1 VKVITPYLR
10 DTQADAL
17 GDVDRRIVELLKQDG
32 RMSYSDMAA
41 AVGLSGDAVRER
53 LKRLESQ
60 GVVSVI
66 GSVSPLVLGYTSFA
80 LVALRARGSAR
91 EAAAAVAE
99 VPAVDLVACVTGR
112 YDILVQVVCRDDS
125 DLLAV
130 IDDSIRAIPSIQV
143 AEVIP
148 FLTVDKYSAGFDPRP
163 ALDESRAIVDAS
175 QLDEQ
180 DHLLIKAL
188 QADGRATFRTLE
200 AASGLPYSSARRRV
214 LHLIDSG
221 LVRIVTVENPLTI
234 SSRVQAAVGLKVQGS
249 TATVRE
255 ALNALPEVE
264 VAVTTAGSFDL
275 MLEVVCE
282 DKSALERLIDQRLRA
297 IPGVV
302 GTETWQYLDLV
313 KLPYTWAGLEHMP
326 LGT

>member
-1 VKVITPYLR
+1 VRALNLR
-10 DTQADAL
+10 VTQADVL
-17 GDVDRRIVELLKQDG
+17 GEVDRRIVELLKQDG
-32 RMSYSDMAA
+32 RMSYADMAA

-60 GVVSVI
+60 GMVSVI
-66 GSVSPLVLGYTSFA
+66 GSVSPQVLGYTSFA
-80 LVALRARGSAR
+80 LVALTARGSAR

-99 VPAVDLVACVTGR
+99 VRAVDLVACVTGR
-112 YDILVQVVCRDDS
+112 YDVLVQVVCRDDR

-130 IDDSIRAIPSIQV
+130 IDESIRSIPNVKV
-143 AEVIP
+143 AEVFP

-163 ALDESRAIVDAS
+163 APKESRTVVDVT
-175 QLDEQ
+175 QLDAQ
-180 DHLLIKAL
+180 DRSLIKAL

-214 LHLIDSG
+214 LHLIESG

-249 TATVRE
+249 TATVRQ
-255 ALNALPEVE
+255 ALNELPEVE

-275 MLEVVCE
+275 MLEVVCQ
-282 DKSALERLIDQRLRA
+282 DKPDLGRLIDQRLRA
-297 IPGVV
+297 LPGVV
-302 GTETWQYLDLV
+302 ATETWQYLDLV
-313 KLPYTWAGLEHMP
+313 KLPYTWAGLEHMS